1 LDALFFPQFKQLYDR
16 YSGVNA
22 LLKPQTAKT
31 APSLTVDS
39 ASSGEDNFLINKII
53 AFAIISFILQKT

>member
-1 LDALFFPQFKQLYDR
+1 MSR

-31 APSLTVDS
+31 APSLTLDS
-39 ASSGEDNFLINKII
+39 ASSGEDNFLINNLINKII